1 MPTSQDTRGEPSNHF
16 RWTWVTTSQRVTHL
30 PIAVSWSCTSPSL
43 PLTALSSSGCEQLSA
58 ARPACRHSS
67 ASQELG
73 TSYSPPRLTN
83 SAAPAPDQKSEF
95 RKLIP
100 SFPDLPKVNVRLYS
114 FKTPAQL
121 NSSTFSCFSV
131 LFYNNNNFSMI
142 IRKDGLKQAGVRL
155 QAAPHSDSK
164 WHILWAQW
172 DLRHESSATGITGS
186 GSAGDF
192 PLMSHLFV
200 LNMTH
205 VKAHEP

>member
-58 ARPACRHSS
+58 ARPACRHNS

-131 LFYNNNNFSMI
+131 LFYNNNQRWSFEKMDWSRLDCDFKLLLTVTANGIYYGHSEIWDM
-142 IRKDGLKQAGVRL
+142 RAQQQASWDQGLQEIFL
-155 QAAPHSDSK
+155 
-164 WHILWAQW
+164 
-172 DLRHESSATGITGS
+172 
-186 GSAGDF
+186 
-192 PLMSHLFV
+192 
-200 LNMTH
+200 
-205 VKAHEP
+205 

>member
-1 MPTSQDTRGEPSNHF
+1 MPTSQDTPGEPSNHF

-131 LFYNNNNFSMI
+131 LFYNNNQRWSFEKMDWSRLECDFKLLLTVTANGTYYGHSEIWDM
-142 IRKDGLKQAGVRL
+142 RAQQQASWDQGLQEIFL
-155 QAAPHSDSK
+155 
-164 WHILWAQW
+164 
-172 DLRHESSATGITGS
+172 
-186 GSAGDF
+186 
-192 PLMSHLFV
+192 
-200 LNMTH
+200 
-205 VKAHEP
+205 